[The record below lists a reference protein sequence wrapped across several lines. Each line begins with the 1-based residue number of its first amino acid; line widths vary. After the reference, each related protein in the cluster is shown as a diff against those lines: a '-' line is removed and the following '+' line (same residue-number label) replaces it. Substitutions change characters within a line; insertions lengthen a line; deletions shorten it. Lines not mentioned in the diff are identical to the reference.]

1 MRPAEARRLA
11 KRLRPGD
18 VVEVLW
24 LDSGR
29 NAGEPVGLLRGRVY
43 GAVHSVVGD
52 ELTLAMDYS
61 EDATGERVTNDGG
74 SETYGV
80 VWIPAI
86 LGCWRLTR
94 A

>member
-1 MRPAEARRLA
+1 MRPAEARKLA
-11 KRLRPGD
+11 KRFRPGD

-43 GAVHSVVGD
+43 GCVHSVAGD

-61 EDATGERVTNDGG
+61 EDAAGERVTNDGG

-86 LGCWRLTR
+86 LGCWKLARC
-94 A
+94 